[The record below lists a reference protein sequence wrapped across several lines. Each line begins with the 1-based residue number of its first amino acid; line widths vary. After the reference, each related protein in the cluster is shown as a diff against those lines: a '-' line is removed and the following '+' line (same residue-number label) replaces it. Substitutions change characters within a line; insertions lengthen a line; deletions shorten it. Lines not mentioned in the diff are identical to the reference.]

1 MHRDEL
7 ARVGRGRWALSPRP
21 LAFLEVQACALW
33 VMVALRV
40 TVELPEQVA
49 VELPEQVQARAWVRA
64 GKGFRRGA
72 RRWGRRGPTVGRRV
86 LRLAMRRR

>member
-49 VELPEQVQARAWVRA
+49 VELPEQVARERAGVRMRTRAWVRA
-64 GKGFRRGA
+64 DTGFR
-72 RRWGRRGPTVGRRV
+72 
-86 LRLAMRRR
+86 